1 MKAAI
6 FHGPG
11 GSWPEKPMTIEE
23 VPTPRP
29 GPGEVLVKIAACG
42 VCGTDLE
49 YLKVKGSTP
58 KRPPLILGHEPSGV
72 VAEIGEEVT
81 NLQPGERVLVATASP
96 CLSCDSCL
104 NGRENLCPNM
114 VLVGAN
120 RDGAF
125 AEYMVAPASGTFP
138 LPEGLPLEESAII
151 TDAVATSYR
160 AIYHRAQIKKGDTV
174 VIYGASG
181 GLGLICV
188 QLAAALG
195 AIVIGIGRKKWKL
208 EQAKELGASKIICME
223 ETPDWARTIRGATG
237 GGAQISIDVSGQAR
251 MIECAFRNTRP
262 GGKIVVPGFSFQKV
276 KLSVNRLMWHDLSLM
291 GSKNY
296 NLSDLSESIELVRN
310 GSLDIHKVVSHRFA
324 LEDVN
329 EAYQMLA
336 KGDMLRGIVVP

>member
-23 VPTPRP
+23 VPTPAP

-58 KRPPLILGHEPSGV
+58 KPPPLILGHEPSGI
-72 VAEIGEEVT
+72 VAEVGEGVT
-81 NLQPGERVLVATASP
+81 NVQPGQQVLVATACP
-96 CLSCDSCL
+96 CLTCDSCRS
-104 NGRENLCPNM
+104 GRENLCPNM

-125 AEYMVAPASGTFP
+125 AEYMVAPAAGTFR

-151 TDAVATSYR
+151 TDAVATSHR
-160 AIYHRAQIKKGDTV
+160 AIYDRAKIKKDDTV

-188 QLAAALG
+188 QLASAIG
-195 AIVIGIGRKKWKL
+195 ANVIGIGRKMWKL
-208 EQAKELGASKIICME
+208 EQAKELGASHVISTKETSDLDQDIRKI
-223 ETPDWARTIRGATG
+223 TG
-237 GGAQISIDVSGQAR
+237 GGAHISIDVSGNAE
-251 MIECAFRNTRP
+251 MIESAFRNTRP

-276 KLSVNRLMWHDLSLM
+276 KLSVNRLMWHELNLM

-296 NLSDLSESIELVRN
+296 NLSDLSGSIELVRN

-324 LEDVN
+324 LEEVN
-329 EAYQMLA
+329 DAYRMLE

>member
-23 VPTPRP
+23 VPTPTP

-42 VCGTDLE
+42 ICGTDLE
-49 YLKVKGSTP
+49 YLKIKGSTP
-58 KRPPLILGHEPSGV
+58 KPPPLILGHEPSGIV
-72 VAEIGEEVT
+72 TEVGEGVS
-81 NLQPGERVLVATASP
+81 NVQPGQRVLVATASP
-96 CLSCDSCL
+96 CLTCDSCL
-104 NGRENLCPNM
+104 DGRENLCPDM

-151 TDAVATSYR
+151 TDAVATSHR
-160 AIYHRAQIKKGDTV
+160 AIYDRAKVKADDTV

-188 QLAAALG
+188 QLASAIG
-195 AIVIGIGRKKWKL
+195 ANVIGIGRKMWKL
-208 EQAKELGASKIICME
+208 ERAKELGASHVISAK
-223 ETPDWARTIRGATG
+223 ETPNLDRAIREITG
-237 GGAQISIDVSGQAR
+237 GGAHISIDVSGHAE
-251 MIECAFRNTRP
+251 MIESAFRNTRP

-276 KLSVNRLMWHDLSLM
+276 KLSVNRLMWHELSLM

-296 NLSDLSESIELVRN
+296 NLSDLSGSIELVRN
-310 GSLDIHKVVSHRFA
+310 GSLDILKVVSHRFA
-324 LEDVN
+324 LEEVN
-329 EAYQMLA
+329 DAYQMLE
-336 KGDMLRGIVVP
+336 KGDMLRGIVIP